1 LSQLGAVS
9 SRKVRELSSQIA
21 DDVNLHPKNTDGLVR
36 QLSGGNQQKI
46 AFGRWLATSPK
57 LLVLDEPSAGV
68 DVGAKAEIHQ
78 LINTLTH
85 KGTSVLLVSSDLE
98 ELLLLSDRIMVLR
111 DGFSVGEL
119 SADEATESKIVSL
132 GTQEIHESIEKVDS
146 NA

>member
-1 LSQLGAVS
+1 TVRIHDGTKAFPINSYRAAIKRKIAYVPEDRRTEGVILGRTIRENIALPQLGQLSQLGAVS
-9 SRKVRELSSQIA
+9 SRKARELSSQIA

-78 LINTLTH
+78 
-85 KGTSVLLVSSDLE
+85 
-98 ELLLLSDRIMVLR
+98 
-111 DGFSVGEL
+111 
-119 SADEATESKIVSL
+119 
-132 GTQEIHESIEKVDS
+132 
-146 NA
+146 